1 MSGLKIDMPENR
13 REWNRLRGGLEGDE
27 LRQNMSDTWRKQT
40 GGNYRTYVE
49 KRRGYLAHK
58 PNRETEVQNG
68 DRPAAGQRPVTS
80 THPVST
86 RQENLLESSANTRIV
101 NKFYCKNCYRPLDIG
116 NSSAVSQRDNNN
128 HANVFRTNLVSE
140 SRCIYCSRLR
150 LLSAVQPINR
160 TSHLLN
166 QWHFE

>member
-1 MSGLKIDMPENR
+1 MSGLRIDIPENR

-27 LRQNMSDTWRKQT
+27 FQQNLSDTWRKQT

-68 DRPAAGQRPVTS
+68 DRPAAGQRPVIS

-86 RQENLLESSANTRIV
+86 RQENSLESRIV
-101 NKFYCKNCYRPLDIG
+101 NTFYCESCYRQLDIG
-116 NSSAVSQRDNNN
+116 NSSAASRDNNN
-128 HANVFRTNLVSE
+128 HANVFRTNLVSQ
-140 SRCIYCSRLR
+140 SRCQHCSRLS
-150 LLSAVQPINR
+150 LLSAAQPINR

-166 QWHFE
+166 P

>member
-1 MSGLKIDMPENR
+1 MSGLKIEIAENR

-49 KRRGYLAHK
+49 KRRGYLAYK
-58 PNRETEVQNG
+58 PNRETEVQDGNCS
-68 DRPAAGQRPVTS
+68 AAGQKQVTS

-86 RQENLLESSANTRIV
+86 RQENLQESPAHTRII
-101 NKFYCKNCYRPLDIG
+101 NKFYCENCYRPLDIG
-116 NSSAVSQRDNNN
+116 NSSAVDNNN
-128 HANVFRTNLVSE
+128 QANVFRTNLVSE

-150 LLSAVQPINR
+150 LLSAAQPINR
-160 TSHLLN
+160 TSHLFN
-166 QWHFE
+166 R